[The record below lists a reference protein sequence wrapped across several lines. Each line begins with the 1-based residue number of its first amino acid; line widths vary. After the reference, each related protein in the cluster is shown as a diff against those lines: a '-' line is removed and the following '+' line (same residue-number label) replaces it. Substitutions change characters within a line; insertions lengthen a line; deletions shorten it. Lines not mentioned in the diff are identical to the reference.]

1 MKKNTITT
9 IILALGLCASM
20 TGCGAE
26 KENTP
31 DSAGTGA
38 VAEIKEQKATSEI
51 LDADIYSK
59 KVQLG
64 NQVFTLP
71 VALEDIIASGAVVT
85 DTEVHPTD
93 AVYSTQTYTT
103 IKLDIDGFSY
113 SLPFIKTIDIAEE
126 TIQLNKAKLDS
137 LMDCKQDLILPKGMK
152 IGMTTEELVS
162 AWGKPSNDV
171 ETYPDTYIY
180 KESDESRDIVRF
192 HIDMN
197 TNTIENI
204 TINYHKEQ

>member
-1 MKKNTITT
+1 MRNRCTYEFKRNLGKGASSIVDLYYDNSGYVEDQLEGNNQAIEVTT
-9 IILALGLCASM
+9 I
-20 TGCGAE
+20 
-26 KENTP
+26 
-31 DSAGTGA
+31 
-38 VAEIKEQKATSEI
+38 
-51 LDADIYSK
+51 
-59 KVQLG
+59 
-64 NQVFTLP
+64 
-71 VALEDIIASGAVVT
+71 EDEPA
-85 DTEVHPTD
+85 
-93 AVYSTQTYTT
+93 
-103 IKLDIDGFSY
+103 K
-113 SLPFIKTIDIAEE
+113 
-126 TIQLNKAKLDS
+126 KLDS